1 MITFE
6 QIGGNVVRLSI
17 DTDRE
22 RRALHKL
29 LERKIKDPD
38 SGLKV
43 PITVV
48 WGKGLVPAGLVPYM
62 VDKLQNKFKLHVKT
76 YEEDDEYFPIDE
88 TCFVNRDPRDY
99 QLRAARTLLSVS
111 RGIMEGVTGAGK
123 TTVIGAMIHAIMRER
138 PDWRIGVIGFTT
150 DHWGQVRNALHSME
164 IPTQQVGRGNPSKPV
179 AIGRFS
185 AFEKNIAKAGPWNE
199 WLRTCEVIIY
209 DECLRGDSLVETERG
224 PIPIRDL
231 KGLEGIRVLSHDTRS
246 KSLRY
251 ERMTAWMPKGKR
263 KTVKLRLSNGQEI
276 YCTPDHKFL
285 TSCGWKSAGEL
296 CPEDRLVGSFRKS
309 LTGQPCD
316 LPVHAG
322 QSTERVEGT
331 FIFGCEQNP
340 PVSGLRPINSGY
352 LNAWSTNPVYVVSAE
367 DSGVEDVYDIE
378 VENTH
383 NFVANGVVVHNCR
396 HLGSASTYINFARQ
410 INPLRTYGFD
420 GTPLRNFEDDD
431 HYKYW
436 EDMQTIGYCGPI
448 RVKIQYRDL
457 QRLGYLPLTYVNFV
471 TMPKLPKGLRD
482 GVPRNIQ
489 ITTNYNLIYK
499 HLIVENDWRTSR
511 FARLITNLSGGGK
524 IIALIK
530 QHEHARRLMEMLLQE
545 DVESMAWFGAK
556 KALAVSPSRG
566 VYDAPFTT
574 DEVRRRFMETDLPV
588 VVGSSVLSEAIS
600 LDVAT
605 DAVNLA
611 AGRTFSLSGQRTGRI
626 MRRDGGRTPMV
637 TFWDAWDMSHRILES
652 QSRSRKG
659 HLESLGLHVQQTRIP
674 EVVLDLRRQGYKTAR
689 VIPCPV
695 DESPSFTDTIR
706 ALDRLRE

>member
-6 QIGGNVVRLSI
+6 QIGGNVVRLSL

-76 YEEDDEYFPIDE
+76 YEEDDEYFPIDD

-150 DHWGQVRNALHSME
+150 DHWAQVRNALHSME
-164 IPTQQVGRGNPSKPV
+164 IPTQQVGRGTPSKPV

-199 WLRTCEVIIY
+199 WLRTCEVLIY
-209 DECLRGDSLVETERG
+209 DEV
-224 PIPIRDL
+224 
-231 KGLEGIRVLSHDTRS
+231 
-246 KSLRY
+246 
-251 ERMTAWMPKGKR
+251 
-263 KTVKLRLSNGQEI
+263 
-276 YCTPDHKFL
+276 
-285 TSCGWKSAGEL
+285 
-296 CPEDRLVGSFRKS
+296 
-309 LTGQPCD
+309 
-316 LPVHAG
+316 
-322 QSTERVEGT
+322 
-331 FIFGCEQNP
+331 
-340 PVSGLRPINSGY
+340 
-352 LNAWSTNPVYVVSAE
+352 
-367 DSGVEDVYDIE
+367 
-378 VENTH
+378 
-383 NFVANGVVVHNCR
+383 R

-420 GTPLRNFEDDD
+420 GTPLRNFEDDNC
-431 HYKYW
+431 YKYW

-448 RVKIQYRDL
+448 RVKIRYRDL

-471 TMPKLPKGLRD
+471 TMPKLPKGLCG

-489 ITTNYNLIYK
+489 ITTNYNMIYK
-499 HLIVENDWRTSR
+499 HLIVENDYRTSR
-511 FARLITNLSGGGK
+511 FARLITNLAGGGK

-545 DVESMAWFGAK
+545 GVESMAWFGAK

-695 DESPSFTDTIR
+695 DESPSFTDTLR